1 MISQRRI
8 KKVLKGQCLYM
19 VILALGVS
27 GLLSSVSFFFLVFRD
42 AG

>member
-8 KKVLKGQCLYM
+8 KKVLKGHCLYM

-27 GLLSSVSFFFLVFRD
+27 GLLSSVSFFF
-42 AG
+42 